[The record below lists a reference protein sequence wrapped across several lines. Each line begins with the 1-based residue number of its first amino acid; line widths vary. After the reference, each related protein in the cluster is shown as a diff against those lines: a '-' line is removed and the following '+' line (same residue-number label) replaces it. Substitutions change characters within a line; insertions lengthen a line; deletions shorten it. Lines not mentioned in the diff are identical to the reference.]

1 MAWEILRVR
10 PLDTPGATDRRAGW
24 APSSELPWHPV
35 FRVASPRSRRR
46 KDIHEV
52 AALRSGVRRFFSPVV
67 WVWSVRCRS
76 DRHGR
81 GTRVEERADLP
92 THLRF
97 DFGGGTVTLQV
108 VVDSARPLRA
118 VTAELTRQDVAG
130 ATPRVQPLIPEGAG
144 TFVASIPVPA
154 NIEVGGATARYR
166 LTIYA
171 EDSEGVRSQ
180 PLHYD
185 IQVAAPDS
193 SGLPGQPQ

>member
-1 MAWEILRVR
+1 MRWLPFAAAFVVSSLLLCGCGRS
-10 PLDTPGATDRRAGW
+10 GADLTATAA
-24 APSSELPWHPV
+24 APV
-35 FRVASPRSRRR
+35 
-46 KDIHEV
+46 
-52 AALRSGVRRFFSPVV
+52 LRSAQIS
-67 WVWSVRCRS
+67 
-76 DRHGR
+76 
-81 GTRVEERADLP
+81 P